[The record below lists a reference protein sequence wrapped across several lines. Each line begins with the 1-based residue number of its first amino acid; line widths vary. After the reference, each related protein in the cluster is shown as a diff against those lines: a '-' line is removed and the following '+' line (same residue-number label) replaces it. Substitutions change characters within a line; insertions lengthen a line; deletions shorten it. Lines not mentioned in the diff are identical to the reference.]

1 MLLHTLLKGTLGS
14 LFALGFCT
22 LTGCGEKP
30 APEPNNS
37 QPAHDDHDHDDH
49 AHGPH
54 EGAIVELPGE
64 RHAEWVVDEKTDGI
78 TVYILDEELKNE
90 VPIAAEKV
98 TISVTTG
105 GQTKTYDLLAVG
117 EGAEAS
123 QFKLEK
129 APFELIGA
137 LEGDEMTE
145 LLLLVPLDGQDVSAK
160 LEPHHH

>member
-1 MLLHTLLKGTLGS
+1 MLLPTLLKATLGS
-14 LFALGFCT
+14 LFALGCCT
-22 LTGCGEKP
+22 LAGCGDKP
-30 APEPNNS
+30 APEPDNK
-37 QPAHDDHDHDDH
+37 QPAHDDHSHDEH

-64 RHAEWVVDEKTDGI
+64 RHAEWVVDEKTDTV

-98 TISVTTG
+98 TISVSTG

-117 EGAEAS
+117 GGAEAS

-129 APFELIGA
+129 APVELIGS
-137 LEGDEMTE
+137 LEGGEMTE
-145 LLLLVPLDGQDVSAK
+145 LLLLVPLDGQEVSAK

>member
-1 MLLHTLLKGTLGS
+1 MLLHNLLKGTLGS
-14 LFALGFCT
+14 LLALGFCT

-30 APEPNNS
+30 APAPNNN
-37 QPAHDDHDHDDH
+37 QPAHDPHDDH

-54 EGAIVELPGE
+54 DGAIVELPGE
-64 RHAEWVVDEKTDGI
+64 RHAEWVVDHKTDTV

-105 GQTKTYDLLAVG
+105 GQTKTYDLPAVG

-129 APFELIGA
+129 APFQLIGA
-137 LEGDEMTE
+137 LEGGEMTE
-145 LLLLVPLDGQDVSAK
+145 LLLLLPLDGKDVSAK